1 MRSILVHIY
10 DDAGLEARL
19 QAAFDLARA
28 FGGHLTCLHATAFED
43 YLATD
48 PLMAAALPVEFSKK
62 MRKAREALRAR
73 IEARLEAE
81 DVSWDWVHRDE
92 GMADALIRFSPF
104 ADLVVASLA
113 GPALEKHDSRPVA
126 ASVATGGRAP
136 VLAVPDGLRQ
146 LALDKPVAL
155 AWNGSAEAAAAMRG
169 ALPILKAAP
178 SVHLIEIE
186 EELSAYPRDLAAR
199 YLSRHDIQVSIVQ
212 REDPDDCIGG
222 AIRQAAFDVGA
233 GLIVM
238 GAYGRSRLSEYIFGG
253 ATREM
258 LAHSTIPLLLA
269 H

>member
-92 GMADALIRFSPF
+92 GMA
-104 ADLVVASLA
+104 
-113 GPALEKHDSRPVA
+113 
-126 ASVATGGRAP
+126 
-136 VLAVPDGLRQ
+136 
-146 LALDKPVAL
+146 
-155 AWNGSAEAAAAMRG
+155 
-169 ALPILKAAP
+169 
-178 SVHLIEIE
+178 
-186 EELSAYPRDLAAR
+186 AR
-199 YLSRHDIQVSIVQ
+199 
-212 REDPDDCIGG
+212 
-222 AIRQAAFDVGA
+222 
-233 GLIVM
+233 
-238 GAYGRSRLSEYIFGG
+238 
-253 ATREM
+253 
-258 LAHSTIPLLLA
+258 
-269 H
+269 